1 MAYKTIAL
9 TGAEIEVDIS
19 GQNCDIRNDGTG
31 VVYASATAGITAG
44 ADGVL
49 SIPAGGAAKLLDSNG
64 TVHLLGAG
72 SVLLC
77 GNDYAELV
85 FKTAASASGGG
96 GTEDLVARNAID
108 AHAGNSDI
116 HLTSQQLSTAVDNAN
131 IYAYNGDR
139 VTLELAKEYTNAHEA
154 NADIHLTAGQL
165 NDVLAAS
172 EQSANSYTDSKAVET
187 LEAAKEYADG
197 ISSGT
202 GGVSQSYVD
211 DGDRATLTA
220 AKEYADSIAGSGGT
234 GGVSQTYVDTGDSN
248 TLDAAKAYADSAV
261 QPVSAAVDVLNGTG
275 DGSVSKTVAH
285 GIAQIIADAPE
296 DLDTLKEISE
306 WITAHPDD
314 AAAMNAAIMQNTSD
328 ITENAAAIAKINSAD
343 SGILAQA
350 KEYVDSKALTATEF
364 TLTADIWSDSGR
376 TDYPYKAVISD
387 STVTSTDTAEVIIGL
402 DYLSTAQ
409 NAKMASAGVTFDG
422 GIELYAK
429 NIPTGDIRAAYY
441 LVKGA

>member
-64 TVHLLGAG
+64 TVHLLGTG

-108 AHAGNSDI
+108 AHAGN
-116 HLTSQQLSTAVDNAN
+116 TA
-131 IYAYNGDR
+131 
-139 VTLELAKEYTNAHEA
+139 
-154 NADIHLTAGQL
+154 IHLTAEQL
-165 NDVLAAS
+165 NTAVAAA
-172 EQSANSYTDSKAVET
+172 EQSANSYTDSRAVET
-187 LEAAKEYADG
+187 LE
-197 ISSGT
+197 T
-202 GGVSQSYVD
+202 
-211 DGDRATLTA
+211 

-248 TLDAAKAYADSAV
+248 TLEAAKIYADSAV

-275 DGSVSKTVAH
+275 DGSVSKTVAD

-296 DLDTLKEISE
+296 DLDTLKEISD

-328 ITENAAAIAKINSAD
+328 ITANAAAIAEINSAD

-350 KEYVDSKALTATEF
+350 KEYADSKSAE
-364 TLTADIWSDSGR
+364 TLTAAKEYADS
-376 TDYPYKAVISD
+376 
-387 STVTSTDTAEVIIGL
+387 
-402 DYLSTAQ
+402 LS
-409 NAKMASAGVTFDG
+409 G
-422 GIELYAK
+422 GITVDSELSADSENPVQNK
-429 NIPTGDIRAAYY
+429 AITAALAEKANTADIPQLIVGTAAAS
-441 LVKGA
+441 LDNCPEGAWYGQYS

>member
-31 VVYASATAGITAG
+31 VVYASTTVGITAG

-49 SIPAGGAAKLLDSNG
+49 SIPAGGAAKLLDSGG
-64 TVHLLGAG
+64 TVYLLGAG

-85 FKTAASASGGG
+85 FKTAATSSGEG
-96 GTEDLVARNAID
+96 GTEDLVARNAIE
-108 AHAGNSDI
+108 AHASNS
-116 HLTSQQLSTAVDNAN
+116 A
-131 IYAYNGDR
+131 
-139 VTLELAKEYTNAHEA
+139 
-154 NADIHLTAGQL
+154 IHLTAEQL
-165 NDVLAAS
+165 NTAVAAA
-172 EQSANSYTDSKAVET
+172 EQSANSYTDSKAAE
-187 LEAAKEYADG
+187 
-197 ISSGT
+197 
-202 GGVSQSYVD
+202 
-211 DGDRATLTA
+211 TLTA
-220 AKEYADSIAGSGGT
+220 AKEYANSIGGSGGT

-248 TLDAAKAYADSAV
+248 TLEAAKAYADNAV
-261 QPVSAAVDVLNGTG
+261 QPVADAVDVLNGTG
-275 DGSVSKTVAH
+275 DGSVSKTVADS
-285 GIAQIIADAPE
+285 IAQIIADAPE
-296 DLDTLKEISE
+296 DLDTLKEISD
-306 WITAHPDD
+306 WISAHPDD

-328 ITENAAAIAKINSAD
+328 ITENAAAIAEINSAD

-350 KEYVDSKALTATEF
+350 KEYADSKALTATEF
-364 TLTADIWSDSGR
+364 TLTADSWSDSGR

-409 NAKMASAGVTFDG
+409 NAKIASAGVTFDG

-429 NIPTGDIRAAYY
+429 TVPTGDIRAAYY
-441 LVKGA
+441 LVKGV

>member
-31 VVYASATAGITAG
+31 VVYASAKSGITAG
-44 ADGVL
+44 ADEVL
-49 SIPAGGAAKLLDSNG
+49 SIPAGQAAQCKDTAG
-64 TVHLLGAG
+64 TVYLLGAG
-72 SVLLC
+72 TVMLC
-77 GNDYAELV
+77 GHDGNELV

-96 GTEDLVARNAID
+96 GTEDLVARNAIET
-108 AHAGNSDI
+108 HAGNTAI
-116 HLTSQQLSTAVDNAN
+116 HLTSEQLDETAAE
-131 IYAYNGDR
+131 IER
-139 VTLELAKEYTNAHEA
+139 
-154 NADIHLTAGQL
+154 
-165 NDVLAAS
+165 
-172 EQSANSYTDSKAVET
+172 SANSYTDSKAA
-187 LEAAKEYADG
+187 EA
-197 ISSGT
+197 
-202 GGVSQSYVD
+202 
-211 DGDRATLTA
+211 LTA

-234 GGVSQTYVDTGDSN
+234 GGVSQTYVDNGDSN
-248 TLDAAKAYADSAV
+248 TFEAAKAYADSAV

-275 DGSVSKTVAH
+275 DGSVSKTVADS
-285 GIAQIIADAPE
+285 IAQIIADAPE
-296 DLDTLKEISE
+296 DLDTLKEISD
-306 WITAHPDD
+306 WISAHPDD
-314 AAAMNAAIMQNTSD
+314 AAAMNAAIMQNISD
-328 ITENAAAIAKINSAD
+328 ITENAAAIAEINSAD

-364 TLTADIWSDSGR
+364 TLTADSWSDSGR

-429 NIPTGDIRAAYY
+429 TVPTGDIRAAYY
-441 LVKGA
+441 IVKGA